1 MDHSVERPRS
11 RFVLAGYGPLAGLVV
26 VLLIVTVTLPS
37 KPPATVDVTAFVP
50 DEVAAG
56 EAIAADLPEPRV
68 SASGAKGAP
77 RAQQG
82 KGKAASTPTLGKT
95 AVAPAVAGTAPVA
108 NCAGGLLQVKGSA
121 YSPACVNFSGDNG
134 GATSRGVAADTI
146 KVAIRESSTTR
157 DEDDKADSDLEKKA
171 EEAGIRSSPA
181 DRKRELDT
189 LVAYFNEHYELYGR
203 KVELVRYKGR
213 GDQAKEIGG
222 SGQEGANA
230 DALKVA
236 QELKAFAD
244 ISALT
249 QPYMD
254 ALVRQKV
261 VSIGGLH
268 LPSSN
273 YRAKAPY
280 AWGQL
285 IDCTTLMTSAV
296 DLLAKRLP
304 ASGNAE
310 RAGSTAMREKP
321 RKYGLLFPDD
331 AVYAQCIKEAR
342 PKLEAAG
349 ISFAKEIRYALDFSK
364 LQQESP
370 NMAAQLKSAGVTTLV
385 LVTDPLLPFFLT
397 GAATQ
402 QDFYPEWF
410 VTGTI
415 GTDADVAGQFYDQD
429 QWRNAIGQSY
439 LTGFGGSKNSEAR
452 RAFASMKNGTPTA
465 LVDLTYQ
472 TLMMLFIGIQQA
484 GPSLT
489 PATFARGM
497 FSYGPHVGEY
507 GRWSFGPN
515 DYTTV
520 DDAREFYYDPRAIS
534 SFNSKPGAC
543 VPVGRGTRYV
553 GATWPAKSAGPP
565 IPPAVAP

>member
-1 MDHSVERPRS
+1 MKPNRL
-11 RFVLAGYGPLAGLVV
+11 VLAGYGPLAAIVAGLLVV
-26 VLLIVTVTLPS
+26 TLVVPT
-37 KPPATVDVTAFVP
+37 KGGGAADVAFVP
-50 DEVAAG
+50 DDPAYAAAPAAPVAADSSP
-56 EAIAADLPEPRV
+56 ARDKPAAR
-68 SASGAKGAP
+68 
-77 RAQQG
+77 
-82 KGKAASTPTLGKT
+82 GKATRTKK
-95 AVAPAVAGTAPVA
+95 AVAGPAPAAVA
-108 NCAGGLLQVKGSA
+108 SKPGSPPAATGILPAATCAGGALQVKGSA
-121 YSPACVNFSGDNG
+121 YSPACVEFAGPNG
-134 GATSRGVAADTI
+134 GATSRGVTPTTI
-146 KVAIRESSTTR
+146 RVAIRESESSR
-157 DEDDKADSDLEKKA
+157 EENAEADSDLEKKA
-171 EEAGIRSSPA
+171 EEAGIRASPA
-181 DRKRELDT
+181 DRRRELDT
-189 LVAYFNEHYELYGR
+189 LVAYFNANYELYGR

-213 GDQAKEIGG
+213 GDGAKELAGG
-222 SGQEGANA
+222 GQEGANA

-244 ISALT
+244 ISALS

-254 ALVRQKV
+254 ALVRQRV
-261 VSIGGLH
+261 LSIGGLH
-268 LPSSN
+268 LPAGN

-285 IDCTTLMTSAV
+285 IDCTTLLTSAV

-310 RAGSTAMREKP
+310 RAGSAAMREKP
-321 RKYGLLFPDD
+321 RKYGLLVPDD
-331 AVYAQCIKEAR
+331 AVYSQCIKEAR
-342 PKLEAAG
+342 PKFAAAG
-349 ISFAKEIRYALDFSK
+349 VSFAKEIRYALDFNK

-370 NMAAQLKSAGVTTLV
+370 NMAAQMKSAGVTTLV

-439 LTGFGGSKNSEAR
+439 LTGFGGGKDSEAR
-452 RAFASMKNGTPTA
+452 RAFATMGAGQPTA

-472 TLMMLFIGIQQA
+472 TLLMLFVGIQQA
-484 GPSLT
+484 GPNLT

-497 FSYGPHVGEY
+497 FAYGEHTGEY

-515 DYTTV
+515 DYTST

-534 SFNSKPGAC
+534 PFNSRPGRC

-553 GATWPAKSAGPP
+553 GASWPAKSTGAP